1 MTDAGVDSNTERE
14 AQRQE
19 LRSAES
25 DRRGFMRRVFLASG
39 ATAFTAMGG
48 AGGLAFADSGST
60 ASASATPSGSASA
73 SPSASATRAPGGGT
87 PGAQTITEDFYGLT
101 TNGKQ
106 IDGLFAIHSEGV
118 DTAPVVA
125 AAKAFLAGLTDSQK
139 STTQFTVHSTEWRL
153 WSNLDPGGFKRQ
165 GVSLA
170 DLTDTQNALGAAL
183 LKAALSADGLE
194 TTEKIRRINNA
205 AGELLGKTDDFND
218 ELFYWTVM
226 GTPSATEPW
235 GFQFDGHH
243 LVVNYFVLGGQ
254 VVMSP
259 CFWGSEPTSMEIDG
273 ETVSVCQEE
282 VEAGLAF
289 IQSLTEAQQATAVI
303 SATKADEDMKAG
315 AFADNAVEAYAGI
328 RAAALTAAQKR
339 KLLAVAEAFVDRAKA
354 DVAKVRMAE
363 IRAHLD
369 DTYAAW
375 IGGTG
380 DDDPFYLRVH
390 SPVVWIEVDC
400 QAAGPLGGA
409 YGKTRADGPTQK
421 HVHSVIR
428 TPNGNDYGRELLR
441 QHYLTSPHHR

>member
-1 MTDAGVDSNTERE
+1 MTDAGMGGSTGGDIQAEE
-14 AQRQE
+14 A
-19 LRSAES
+19 RSAES
-25 DRRGFMRRVFLASG
+25 DRRGFMRRVFLAGG

-48 AGGLAFADSGST
+48 AGAIAFADDSTTAT
-60 ASASATPSGSASA
+60 ASPSADDSA
-73 SPSASATRAPGGGT
+73 SPSPSASSTRGSGGGT
-87 PGAQTITEDFYGLT
+87 LGAQTITEDFYGLT
-101 TNGKQ
+101 T
-106 IDGLFAIHSEGV
+106 DGRQLDDLFTVHSQGV
-118 DTAPVVA
+118 DTGPVVA
-125 AAKAFLAGLTDSQK
+125 AAQAFLAGLTATQK
-139 STTQFTVHSTEWRL
+139 TATQFTVHSTEWRL
-153 WSNLDPGGFKRQ
+153 WSNLDPGEFKRQ

-170 DLTDTQNALGAAL
+170 DLTDDQNALGTAL
-183 LKAALSADGLE
+183 MKAALSADGLE
-194 TTEKIRRINNA
+194 TTEKIRRLNKA
-205 AGELLGKTDDFND
+205 AGELVGKSDVFND

-243 LVVNYFVLGGQ
+243 LVVNYFVLGDQ

-259 CFWGSEPTSMEIDG
+259 CFWGSEPTSLEIDG

-282 VEAGLAF
+282 VEASLAF
-289 IQSLTEAQQATAVI
+289 VQSLTAAQQTTAII

-315 AFADNAVEAYAGI
+315 AFADNAVQAYAGI
-328 RAAALTAAQKR
+328 RATALTTSQKR
-339 KLLAVAEAFVDRAKA
+339 KLLAVAEAFVNRGKA
-354 DVAKVRMAE
+354 DVAKARMAE

-380 DDDPFYLRVH
+380 DDDPFYLRLH

-409 YGKTRADGPTQK
+409 YGKTRADGPSQK
-421 HVHSVIR
+421 HIHSVVR

>member
-1 MTDAGVDSNTERE
+1 MTDSETSGNRE
-14 AQRQE
+14 A
-19 LRSAES
+19 
-25 DRRGFMRRVFLASG
+25 DRRSFMRRVFLASG

-48 AGGLAFADSGST
+48 AGALAFADDGT
-60 ASASATPSGSASA
+60 TTASATPTDGASP
-73 SPSASATRAPGGGT
+73 SPSASPTRAPGGGG

-101 TNGKQ
+101 T
-106 IDGLFAIHSEGV
+106 DGRQLDDLFTIHSQGV
-118 DTAPVVA
+118 DTAPVVTA
-125 AAKAFLAGLTDSQK
+125 ANAFLAGLTDTQK
-139 STTQFTVHSTEWRL
+139 KATQFTVRSTEWRQ
-153 WSNLDPGGFKRQ
+153 WSNLDPGEFARQ

-170 DLTDTQNALGAAL
+170 DLTDAQNALGTAL
-183 LKAALSADGLE
+183 MTAALSADGLE
-194 TTEKIRRINNA
+194 TTEKIRRINDA
-205 AGELLGKTDDFND
+205 AGKLVGKNDNFND

-259 CFWGSEPTSMEIDG
+259 CFWGSEPTSLDIDG

-282 VEAGLAF
+282 VGASLAF
-289 IQSLTEAQQATAVI
+289 IQSLTETQRTTAII

-315 AFADNAVEAYAGI
+315 AFADNAVQAYAGI
-328 RAAALTAAQKR
+328 RATALTAAQKR
-339 KLLAVAEAFVDRAKA
+339 KLLAVAEAFVNRAKA
-354 DVAKVRMAE
+354 DVAKARMAE
-363 IRAHLD
+363 IHAHLD

-375 IGGTG
+375 MGGTG
-380 DDDPFYLRVH
+380 DDDPFYMRVH

-409 YGKTRADGPTQK
+409 YGKTRADGPSQM

>member
-1 MTDAGVDSNTERE
+1 MTDSETNGIRE
-14 AQRQE
+14 A
-19 LRSAES
+19 
-25 DRRGFMRRVFLASG
+25 DRRSFMRRVFLAGG

-48 AGGLAFADSGST
+48 ASALAFADDAT
-60 ASASATPSGSASA
+60 PSATPTDSASP
-73 SPSASATRAPGGGT
+73 SPSASATRAPGGGG
-87 PGAQTITEDFYGLT
+87 PGVQAITEDFFGLT
-101 TNGKQ
+101 T
-106 IDGLFAIHSEGV
+106 DGRRLDDLFTIHSQGV

-125 AAKAFLAGLTDSQK
+125 AANAFLAGLTDTQK
-139 STTQFTVHSTEWRL
+139 KATQFTLRSTEWRT
-153 WSNLDPGGFKRQ
+153 WSNLDPGEFPRK

-170 DLTDTQNALGAAL
+170 DLSDTQNALGTAL

-205 AGELLGKTDDFND
+205 AGELLGKSDNFND
-218 ELFYWTVM
+218 VLFYWTVM
-226 GTPSATEPW
+226 GTPSETEPW
-235 GFQFDGHH
+235 GFQLDGHH
-243 LVVNYFVLGGQ
+243 LVVNYFVLGDQ

-259 CFWGSEPTSMEIDG
+259 CFWGSEPTSIEIDG

-282 VEAGLAF
+282 VTASLAF
-289 IQSLTEAQQATAVI
+289 IQSLTADQRATAII

-315 AFADNAVEAYAGI
+315 AFADNAVLAYAGI
-328 RAAALTAAQKR
+328 RATALTGAQKK

-354 DVAKVRMAE
+354 DVARARMAE

-409 YGKTRADGPTQK
+409 YGKTRADGPSQL
-421 HVHSVIR
+421 HIHSVIR
-428 TPNGNDYGRELLR
+428 TPNGNDYGSELLR

>member
-1 MTDAGVDSNTERE
+1 MADSETNGNRE
-14 AQRQE
+14 A
-19 LRSAES
+19 
-25 DRRGFMRRVFLASG
+25 DRRGFMRRVFLAGG

-48 AGGLAFADSGST
+48 AGALAFADDGST
-60 ASASATPSGSASA
+60 PSATPTDSA
-73 SPSASATRAPGGGT
+73 SPSPSASPTRAPGGGG
-87 PGAQTITEDFYGLT
+87 PGAQTITEDFFGLT
-101 TNGKQ
+101 T
-106 IDGLFAIHSEGV
+106 DGRRLDDLFTIHSQGV

-125 AAKAFLAGLTDSQK
+125 AANAFLAGLTDTQK
-139 STTQFTVHSTEWRL
+139 TATQFTLRSTEWRT
-153 WSNLDPGGFKRQ
+153 WSNLDPGEFPRK
-165 GVSLA
+165 GVSFA
-170 DLTDTQNALGAAL
+170 DLTADQNALGTAL

-205 AGELLGKTDDFND
+205 AGELLGKSDDFND
-218 ELFYWTVM
+218 VLFYWTVM
-226 GTPSATEPW
+226 GTPSTTEPW
-235 GFQFDGHH
+235 GFQLDGHH
-243 LVVNYFVLGGQ
+243 LVVNYFVLGDQ

-282 VEAGLAF
+282 VAASLAF
-289 IQSLTEAQQATAVI
+289 IQSLTAAQQQTAIV

-328 RAAALTAAQKR
+328 SATALTAAQRK

-354 DVAKVRMAE
+354 DVARARMAE

-409 YGKTRADGPTQK
+409 YGKTRADGPSQL
-421 HVHSVIR
+421 HIHSVVR
-428 TPNGNDYGRELLR
+428 TPNGNDYGSELLR